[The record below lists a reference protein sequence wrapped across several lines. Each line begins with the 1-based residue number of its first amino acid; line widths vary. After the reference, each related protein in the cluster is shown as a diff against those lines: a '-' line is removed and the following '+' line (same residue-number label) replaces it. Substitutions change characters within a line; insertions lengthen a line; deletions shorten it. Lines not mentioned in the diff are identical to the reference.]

1 MKDKKWMIIVICVL
15 VVLVLAFA
23 LLGGKKYTVTFDTDG
38 GSSVNSV
45 TVKKNDSVAKPVNP
59 NKEGYTFVR
68 WDLNGSEYDFSSK
81 VTSDITLKAIWE
93 QKEVVETIYNVTL
106 NNEGNTETIKVA
118 NGKITGLP
126 SPSKEGYNFIGWFD
140 GNNKVSV
147 GDVINSDITLT
158 AKFEKI
164 PAQEVPKTDSKTE
177 PVSDTTVKYTVTFNS
192 DGGSSVKKQTVA
204 EGKKVSKP
212 SNPTKSGYT
221 FVAWTLDG
229 KEYDFSKAVTKNI
242 TLKAT
247 WAKKEEVKT
256 YTVTFDSDGG
266 SSVKI
271 QTVVEGK
278 KASKPS
284 NPTKKS
290 YNFLGWYLNGNLY
303 SFDTEITSNI
313 TLKAKWEYVP
323 KLSYELIL
331 DPGTIVNQAKLYI
344 LADGKRVA
352 GICDITMNTG
362 KVVTKEIPAS
372 GLAINKD
379 KVDKVT
385 NIRLK

>member
-1 MKDKKWMIIVICVL
+1 MKDKKWVIVIVL
-15 VVLVLAFA
+15 CLLVLVLAFVF
-23 LLGGKKYTVTFDTDG
+23 LTGKKYTVTFDTDG
-38 GSSVNSV
+38 GNSISSIK
-45 TVKKNDSVAKPVNP
+45 VKKNSTVSKPVNP
-59 NKEGYTFVR
+59 NKEGYTFVT
-68 WDLNGSEYDFSSK
+68 WTLDGKEYDFSTK
-81 VTSDITLKAIWE
+81 ITKDITLKATWE
-93 QKEVVETIYNVTL
+93 AKEEVETIYNITL
-106 NNEGNTETIKVA
+106 NNDGKTETIKAA

-140 GNNKVSV
+140 GSNKVSV
-147 GDVINSDITLT
+147 GDTISKDVTLT
-158 AKFEKI
+158 AKWEKV
-164 PAQEVPKTDSKTE
+164 ETKEEPKTSPEDE
-177 PVSDTTVKYTVTFNS
+177 TVKYTVTFNS
-192 DGGSSVKKQTVA
+192 DGGSSVKKQTVV
-204 EGKKVSKP
+204 EGKKISKP
-212 SNPTKSGYT
+212 TNPTKSGYT
-221 FVAWTLDG
+221 FVSWTLDG
-229 KEYDFSKAVTKNI
+229 KDYDFSKPVTKNI

-256 YTVTFDSDGG
+256 YTVTFNSDGG
-266 SSVKI
+266 SSVKK

-278 KASKPS
+278 KATKPA

-290 YNFLGWYLNGNLY
+290 YKFVGWYLGN
-303 SFDTEITSNI
+303 TEYTFNETVTSNI
-313 TLKAKWEYVP
+313 TLTAKWEYAP

-344 LADGKRVA
+344 TADGKRVA